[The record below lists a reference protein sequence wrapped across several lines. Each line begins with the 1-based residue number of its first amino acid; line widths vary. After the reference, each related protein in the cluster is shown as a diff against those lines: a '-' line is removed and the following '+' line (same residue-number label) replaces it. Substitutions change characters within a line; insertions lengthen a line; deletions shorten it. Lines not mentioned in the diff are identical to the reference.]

1 MGFYGIK
8 QIMHNKGIIMGK
20 EITHGLEE
28 HTFFPTNIWQ
38 GAGTETIHRTQITE
52 QQNMK

>member
-1 MGFYGIK
+1 MGLHGIK
-8 QIMHNKGIIMGK
+8 QILHNKGIIKGK
-20 EITHGLEE
+20 DLTHGLEE

-38 GAGTETIHRTQITE
+38 GTGIETIHRTQITQ